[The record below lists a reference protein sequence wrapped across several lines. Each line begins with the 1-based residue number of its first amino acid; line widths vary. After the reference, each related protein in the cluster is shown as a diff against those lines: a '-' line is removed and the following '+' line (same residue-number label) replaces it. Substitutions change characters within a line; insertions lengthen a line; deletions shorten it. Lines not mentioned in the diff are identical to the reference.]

1 MCLDQDMIENGHSK
15 PDRGKKQ
22 KYLIYQRRK
31 IIIFHSSGQLQ
42 FSQGAIALKGGN
54 VSKLQNPPNLYT
66 NISLSWPQSLPE
78 ARLSYSLVILG
89 LQLILPSLVH
99 TII

>member
-42 FSQGAIALKGGN
+42 FSQGATALKGGN
-54 VSKLQNPPNLYT
+54 VSKLQNPPNLYR